1 MKKLMT
7 AIMACG
13 VIFPAMA
20 DDHDY
25 RLIWSD
31 EFDVDGTPAAH
42 WNYENGFVRNH
53 EDQWYQ
59 PENAEVKDGC
69 LVITARLEDRPNPMH
84 EPGSRDWRRQRE
96 RIKYTSSCLTT
107 SESFNYRY
115 GRLEVRARIPVT
127 GGAWPAIWTLGN
139 KFSWPANGELDL
151 MEFYRTKEGEPI
163 ILANACWLGD
173 NNRDAWDSVRVPF
186 SHFLGKDPMWA
197 SKFHV
202 WMMDWDPEMIRMYV
216 DGELLNEIP
225 LSQAKHG
232 GGDSHDVNPFSNDLK
247 GFGDYILLN
256 LALGGDNGGKI
267 DDSQFPL
274 RYEIDYV
281 RVYQKLN

>member
-1 MKKLMT
+1 
-7 AIMACG
+7 MACG

-127 GGAWPAIWTLGN
+127 GGAW
-139 KFSWPANGELDL
+139 
-151 MEFYRTKEGEPI
+151 
-163 ILANACWLGD
+163 
-173 NNRDAWDSVRVPF
+173 
-186 SHFLGKDPMWA
+186 
-197 SKFHV
+197 
-202 WMMDWDPEMIRMYV
+202 
-216 DGELLNEIP
+216 
-225 LSQAKHG
+225 
-232 GGDSHDVNPFSNDLK
+232 
-247 GFGDYILLN
+247 
-256 LALGGDNGGKI
+256 
-267 DDSQFPL
+267 
-274 RYEIDYV
+274 
-281 RVYQKLN
+281 